1 MIAVSLGASAAAL
14 SGCGSGPKPALPP
27 GELVGASVEFGH
39 RATQAHPSSS
49 SLIEEGKAAT
59 ELDVLIVGGGM
70 AGLAAAWKL
79 KRAGVEKFLL
89 FELESAAGGTSRSGA
104 NAVSA
109 YPWGGH
115 YLPVPMKDN
124 SAVIELL
131 DDMGILEGRDAA
143 GEPIV
148 AEQHLVRDPQERVF
162 LEGAWH
168 EGLYP
173 HAGASAED
181 LRQFQAF
188 KSELNRWA
196 AWRDAQGRRAFT
208 IPIAACSDDPAA
220 TQLDR
225 ITMAEFLANNDWD
238 SLRLRWYVE
247 YACRDDYATRLETTS
262 AWAGLFY
269 FASRINHAG
278 DDAQPLITWPEG
290 NGRIVAHLRKAV
302 EAHVR
307 TGAAVFDVAPAG
319 DGAAARVNVSA
330 LQSAD
335 ATLPV
340 LQYRARRVIFA
351 APQFVARHVIADWRA
366 QAPAHVQQFQYGAWM
381 VANLT
386 LKDRPAEKGFQLCW
400 DNVFYDSPSV
410 GYVVA
415 THQRGIERGPTVLTY
430 YYPLCEENPKEAR
443 AKLLAGGREAW
454 AEFALADIERAHP
467 DIRALTERI
476 DIMRWGHAMIQPR
489 PGFMW
494 SGARRNAARP
504 FHNIHFAHSDLSGIA
519 LFEEA
524 FYQGVRA
531 AGEVVAQS
539 SGLRY

>member
-14 SGCGSGPKPALPP
+14 SGCGAPRKPALPP
-27 GELVGASVEFGH
+27 GELIGASVEIGH
-39 RATQAHPSSS
+39 RATQGHPPLPP
-49 SLIEEGKAAT
+49 LIKGGKTAEGASRPDDIT
-59 ELDVLIVGGGM
+59 EVDVLIVGGGM
-70 AGLAAAWKL
+70 AGLASAWKL

-89 FELESAAGGTSRSGA
+89 LELEPEAGGTSRSGA

-115 YLPVPMKDN
+115 YLPVPMKEN
-124 SAVIELL
+124 GAVIELL
-131 DDMGILEGRDAA
+131 DEMGVLEGRNAK

-148 AEQHLVRDPQERVF
+148 AEQHLVRDPQERIF
-162 LEGAWH
+162 FEGAWH
-168 EGLYP
+168 DGLYP
-173 HAGASAED
+173 RHGASAED
-181 LRQFQAF
+181 LRQFKAF
-188 KSELNRWA
+188 KDELNTWA
-196 AWRDAQGRRAFT
+196 AWRDSKGRRAFT
-208 IPIAACSDDPAA
+208 IPIANCSDDPAV
-220 TQLDR
+220 TQLDT
-225 ITMAEFLANNDWD
+225 ISMTEFLTQKKWD
-238 SLRLRWYVE
+238 SPRLRWYIE
-247 YACRDDYATRLETTS
+247 YACRDDYATWLETTS

-278 DDAQPLITWPEG
+278 EEAQELITWPEG

-307 TGAAVFDVAPAG
+307 TGVAVAEITSRENSVDVRAI
-319 DGAAARVNVSA
+319 
-330 LQSAD
+330 D
-335 ATLPV
+335 A
-340 LQYRARRVIFA
+340 QYRAKRVIFA
-351 APQFVARHVIADWRA
+351 APQFIARHVIADWRENP
-366 QAPAHVQQFQYGAWM
+366 PAHVQHFQYGAWM

-386 LKDRPAEKGFQLCW
+386 LKDRPAENGYQLCW

-415 THQRGIERGPTVLTY
+415 THQRGIDHGPTVLTY
-430 YYPLCEENPKEAR
+430 YYPLCDENPNDAR
-443 AKLLAGGREAW
+443 AKLLAGGRDAW

-489 PGFMW
+489 PGFLW
-494 SGARRNAARP
+494 SDARRNATRP
-504 FHNIHFAHSDLSGIA
+504 FKNIHFAHSDLSGIA

-531 AGEVVAQS
+531 AGEVVTQS
-539 SGLRY
+539 SGLRG